1 MPESNVE
8 IVRRAYEAW
17 NRGDFDAAAAVL
29 DPEIEWQMPANIPD
43 AGTYRGPEEVRRRL
57 EEFLEVWDEF
67 TVTVEELI
75 DEGNRVIARIR
86 YGGLGSGSGIEV
98 QGASAD
104 THVWT
109 LRGGRA
115 VRLEMRGGTEG
126 VVEGGA
132 DSE

>member
-17 NRGDFDAAAAVL
+17 NRGDFEAAAELL
-29 DPEIEWQMPANIPD
+29 DSEIEWQMPSNIPD

-67 TVTVEELI
+67 KVNVEELI
-75 DEGNRVIARIR
+75 DEGDRVIALIR
-86 YGGLGSGSGIEV
+86 YGGLGSGSGIDV
-98 QGASAD
+98 QGASVD

-109 LRGGRA
+109 LRDGKA
-115 VRLEMRGGTEG
+115 VRLEMRGGTGDPAES
-126 VVEGGA
+126 VD